1 VTPVVYAVS
10 RRVEQD
16 AITARFAVV
25 DTHLTHG
32 VVKGRV
38 TATIDNIQLDLYDE
52 VSPWST

>member
-1 VTPVVYAVS
+1 VVYAVS